1 MLAKRLNNFAEKKS
15 LFPNL
20 QFGFRKGLGRVSRGE
35 GVHGVKAYKADR
47 NNTKSCIATSLQTT
61 LSDEQCLHG
70 RHFLEH
76 QRRLSV
82 YKVRKSIFSISVIV
96 FWPSDIACH
105 DREYIVIVLET
116 GV

>member
-1 MLAKRLNNFAEKKS
+1 MCVGGTPKKGVS
-15 LFPNL
+15 
-20 QFGFRKGLGRVSRGE
+20 RVSRGE

-47 NNTKSCIATSLQTT
+47 NNTKSCIATSLQTP

-76 QRRLSV
+76 QRRSSV

-116 GV
+116 GI